1 MRISSTIYQTIYR
14 VLTTTLTGIVC
25 LLLLA
30 CYDYDH
36 AYEEVQPINSHPV
49 KTQLSFAFSG
59 VKAAKTRMSEDI
71 VQGQTEPVFRGIQN
85 ITLASYAN
93 NPDAVSGGEVW
104 TPILL
109 PVNDAYPSPDSPTQ
123 FYADIEVPSYTSRFL
138 FYAEARA
145 ESNDKHVNGC
155 LNPNGL
161 SFDSS
166 WTPDNISFNLQSI
179 STGSDQKAVLLAAY
193 MTNIAHEMS
202 AQGLEGQYNK
212 LIKNIAG
219 SSASVLALIKQ
230 LYVDIEDASKKTA
243 VGDVIQADA
252 GAYSSIY
259 NGITG
264 NMATI
269 DASGI
274 TDFNDALKDYPENI
288 GLPDGAAY
296 MAWVENVDD
305 QSQSKFEP
313 NTDHS
318 TISSP
323 VVFSG
328 ASLSTY
334 AYPPSLY
341 YWVDSAVRTTS
352 TIHMYHYADWLTA
365 RQLGYAVD
373 GVQDYDT
380 SWKHFL
386 DMNEYEQGSVDV
398 YSHSVALADEI
409 RYAVGRLDITVKA
422 ESATLKDAQNRQVHF
437 TSSAFPI
444 TGILIGDQ
452 REVNYEFK
460 QKDIATTYIV
470 YDTEMPEGM
479 VLSTSGTSVNS
490 TLVLQSKLFDGT
502 ATAFSGLDDADK
514 KTYSVNI
521 AVEFQNN
528 SGFDFYGYSDNP
540 DYKPI
545 IPSGTK
551 FYLVGKLE
559 MDAEQAASQG
569 CVFKQ
574 GTITRAD
581 FVVNSFKNAYN
592 VVPDLRNPRLMLGLT
607 ANLYWQ
613 KGVKLSSPEDL

>member
-1 MRISSTIYQTIYR
+1 MRINSMIHQTIYR
-14 VLTTTLTGIVC
+14 ALTSTLTGIVC

-30 CYDYDH
+30 CYDYDR

-93 NPDAVSGGEVW
+93 NPDPVSGGEAW

-123 FYADIEVPSYTSRFL
+123 FYADIEVPFYTSRFL
-138 FYAEARA
+138 FYGEARA

-155 LNPNGL
+155 LNPHGFSVSTSWNPDDDDVY
-161 SFDSS
+161 FD
-166 WTPDNISFNLQSI
+166 LESI
-179 STGSDQKAVLLAAY
+179 YGTGSHQKAALLAAY
-193 MTNIAHEMS
+193 LTNIALEMGT
-202 AQGLEGQYNK
+202 QELTGQLNK
-212 LIKNIAG
+212 LKNNIAG
-219 SSASVLALIKQ
+219 SSVSVLALIKQ
-230 LYVDIEDASKKTA
+230 LYNDIEDNAKKNA
-243 VGDVIQADA
+243 VGEVITGDA
-252 GAYSSIY
+252 RAYALIY
-259 NGITG
+259 DGITG
-264 NMATI
+264 YMATI
-269 DASGI
+269 EAGVI

-296 MAWVENVDD
+296 MAWNND
-305 QSQSKFEP
+305 QSRFVS
-313 NTDHS
+313 NTNQS
-318 TISSP
+318 TIPSP

-422 ESATLKDAQNRQVHF
+422 ESATLNDAQNRQVHF

-460 QKDIATTYIV
+460 QKDIASTYIV